1 MLRISF
7 LAVNIWEV
15 VVVAVTD
22 EPLSL
27 MERTGVERWIVPGLR
42 REARPSERDCVPM
55 RCWFTQLRI
64 YWRVYL
70 F

>member
-22 EPLSL
+22 EPSSL
-27 MERTGVERWIVPGLR
+27 IEKTRVKRWIVPSLR
-42 REARPSERDCVPM
+42 KEARPSERDCVPM
-55 RCWFTQLRI
+55 RC
-64 YWRVYL
+64 
-70 F
+70 